1 MFSNLKSF
9 PIILQV
15 FDVTEWI
22 RKDVAKRLA
31 GAAKGGKGGKKGGG
45 ATAENGGKG
54 GGGGAAENGG
64 MGSAGEPVVFC
75 CGDFNEE
82 GASAVHPLLPPPLT
96 KRTDGLAYT
105 SPF

>member
-1 MFSNLKSF
+1 M
-9 PIILQV
+9 

-22 RKDVAKRLA
+22 RKDVAKRLS
-31 GAAKGGKGGKKGGG
+31 GAAGVKKGGKGGGGG
-45 ATAENGGKG
+45 AADKGGKG

-82 GASAVHPLLPPPLT
+82 GASAVRPLLPPTFSFFFISLEP
-96 KRTDGLAYT
+96 RVE
-105 SPF
+105 